1 MTSSKGNFVN
11 IFVIK
16 AAVLMHIKQGP
27 YKGCAR
33 DQVLQICPG
42 IKITCDVIK
51 IKNKAILIV
60 FIPSYE
66 VSDNPLRNDQQ
77 KVPTI

>member
-1 MTSSKGNFVN
+1 MN

-51 IKNKAILIV
+51 IKNKAFLIV
-60 FIPSYE
+60 FMPS
-66 VSDNPLRNDQQ
+66 
-77 KVPTI
+77 